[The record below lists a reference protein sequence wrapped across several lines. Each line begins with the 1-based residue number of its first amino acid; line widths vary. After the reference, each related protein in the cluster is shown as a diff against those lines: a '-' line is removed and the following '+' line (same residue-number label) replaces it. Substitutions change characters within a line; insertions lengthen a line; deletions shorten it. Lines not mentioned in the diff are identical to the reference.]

1 MDGIE
6 RAISSKTKKGFY
18 AKALEE
24 GVTHLKHYKHAWE
37 RYEAWARKAK
47 SSRNLGKGTG
57 GGTVYILGQ

>member
-6 RAISSKTKKGFY
+6 RAISQKTKKGFY

-24 GVTHLKHYKHAWE
+24 GVTHFKKWQHAWE
-37 RYEAWARKAK
+37 RYESWYRLAK
-47 SSRNLGKGTG
+47 STRAKGKGTG